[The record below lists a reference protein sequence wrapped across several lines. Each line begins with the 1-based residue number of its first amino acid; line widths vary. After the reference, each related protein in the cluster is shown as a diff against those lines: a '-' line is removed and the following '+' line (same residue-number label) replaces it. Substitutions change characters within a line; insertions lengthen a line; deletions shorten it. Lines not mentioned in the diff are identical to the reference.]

1 MKKIEKEKSNVEKA
15 KFEYNRVTGT
25 FRNELGQEKSMVDAN
40 ISNEVAATIAR
51 RKKHYMEDLWKID
64 PKKKGPQYVGSRRHL
79 YNEKP
84 KPKKAMPKKIDVP
97 SISEGISK
105 YLYLTKK
112 NVETILPVLQGRVP
126 PPGRVEPPENFGK
139 KLRDPDMDKGLGS
152 LPRKFPIKPTLI

>member
-15 KFEYNRVTGT
+15 KFKYNRVTGT
-25 FRNELGQEKSMVDAN
+25 FRNELGQEKSMVEAN

-84 KPKKAMPKKIDVP
+84 KPKKVMPNKIDVP

-112 NVETILPVLQGRVP
+112 KERVQ
-126 PPGRVEPPENFGK
+126 PPENFGK
-139 KLRDPDMDKGLGS
+139 KFRDPDMDKGLGS
-152 LPRKFPIKPTLI
+152 LPRKLL